1 MDLSFPKA
9 ELHLHLEG
17 AIDLVTLSELARRH
31 GMPEPPADLYQYDDF
46 LGFLGAFKQVTLHLR
61 TPEDYALAAERLLE
75 RLAGEN
81 VRYAEIYY
89 SAGICLRKGM
99 EVGAIYEALA
109 EAGRQAPLEVRWIF
123 DAVRQFGPEA
133 AAEVTRWAV
142 KCRDR
147 GVVGIGIGG
156 DEAEGLPRLF
166 RRAYEMARAEGL
178 RLTAHAGETTGPE
191 TIWETIRELGV
202 DRIGHGCS
210 AVQDPELMAYLRER
224 QIPLEV
230 SVTSNYATGA
240 VAAGAEHPVRRMF
253 EEGLRVVINT
263 DDPEMFHTT
272 LSEEYRRLVERHGF
286 TETEVRRLARNA
298 FDAAFVVGCSPG
310 GKA

>member
-1 MDLSFPKA
+1 
-9 ELHLHLEG
+9 
-17 AIDLVTLSELARRH
+17 
-31 GMPEPPADLYQYDDF
+31 
-46 LGFLGAFKQVTLHLR
+46 
-61 TPEDYALAAERLLE
+61 
-75 RLAGEN
+75 
-81 VRYAEIYY
+81 
-89 SAGICLRKGM
+89 M
-99 EVGAIYEALA
+99 EVEPIFEAIAG
-109 EAGRQAPLEVRWIF
+109 AGRRAAMEVRWIF

-133 AAEVTRWAV
+133 AEQVTRLAV
-142 KCRDR
+142 KYRDR

-156 DEAEGLPRLF
+156 DEAEAPPRLF

-210 AVQDPELMAYLRER
+210 AVEDPELINYLRDQ
-224 QIPLEV
+224 QIPIEV

-253 EEGLRVVINT
+253 DEGLMVVINT
-263 DDPEMFHTT
+263 DDPAMFQTS
-272 LSEEYRRLVERHGF
+272 LGEEYRRLVERHGF
-286 TETEVRRLARNA
+286 TEEEVLRLARNA
-298 FDAAFVVGCSPG
+298 FAAAFVVGCSPG